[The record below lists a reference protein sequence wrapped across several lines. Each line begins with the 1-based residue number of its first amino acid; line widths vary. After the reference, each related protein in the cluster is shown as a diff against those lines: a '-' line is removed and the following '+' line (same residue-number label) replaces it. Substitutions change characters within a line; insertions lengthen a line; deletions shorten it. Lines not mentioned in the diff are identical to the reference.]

1 MDTIDAVFIL
11 SLTVALASI
20 VLLVLLALGYTL
32 VPPLYSIVL
41 CIISSVMG
49 LIAIVF
55 VRKGKKRLV

>member
-41 CIISSVMG
+41 CIVSSVMG
-49 LIAIVF
+49 LIAIIF

>member
-32 VPPLYSIVL
+32 VAPLYSIVL
-41 CIISSVMG
+41 CIVSSVIG
-49 LIAIVF
+49 LIAIIF

>member
-41 CIISSVMG
+41 CIISSVIG
-49 LIAIVF
+49 LIAIIF

>member
-41 CIISSVMG
+41 CIVSSVMG

>member
-49 LIAIVF
+49 LIAIIF